1 MSLFCWNTA
10 FVNKYYCWMFFFFD
24 IEIINVFSIWLKF
37 IFIFLWWWHLFI
49 FINGRT
55 SIKCYDMYLNSL
67 LIQANKCIVL
77 LNFNTKRFK
86 TLNLRVFNICIY
98 AHLILH
104 ISLDKIKR
112 LWTDLE
118 YKQLNFL
125 LNWKFM
131 WLWIL

>member
-1 MSLFCWNTA
+1 MN
-10 FVNKYYCWMFFFFD
+10 
-24 IEIINVFSIWLKF
+24 
-37 IFIFLWWWHLFI
+37 
-49 FINGRT
+49 
-55 SIKCYDMYLNSL
+55 LNSL

-98 AHLILH
+98 AHLILLH

-112 LWTDLE
+112 LCTELE

-125 LNWKFM
+125 LN
-131 WLWIL
+131 